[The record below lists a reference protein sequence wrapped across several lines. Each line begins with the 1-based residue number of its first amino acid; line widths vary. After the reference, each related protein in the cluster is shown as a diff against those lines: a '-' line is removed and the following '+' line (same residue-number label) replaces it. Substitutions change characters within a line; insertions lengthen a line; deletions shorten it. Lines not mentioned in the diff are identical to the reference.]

1 MSTTVKKLL
10 YHFDTDLIAGTFDS
24 VVAYDG
30 GADHVTQLAGIN
42 ERNCKGPVEGVI
54 YTRAP
59 KDKKN
64 TAIFIGGSDLEAG
77 EKLFQAVQAQFFQGF
92 RVSVML
98 DSNGCNTTAA
108 AGVALLGRAAPLQGK
123 TAVVLAG
130 TGPVGQRAAVL
141 LAKNGARVRLTSR
154 QQDRSARVCEAMEK
168 RFGVTLSP
176 LQADS
181 ADTIDAALG
190 GAHIVFAAAKAGV
203 QLLEARQ
210 WQRHPTLELLA
221 DVSTAPPL
229 GLEGIDMMDKNTP
242 RFDKRIFGGIGIG
255 ALKLR
260 LHRACIAKLFETNDQ
275 LLDVEKIYRIAEKIS
290 PKME

>member
-1 MSTTVKKLL
+1 MKKLL
-10 YHFDTDLIAGTFDS
+10 YHFDTDPIAGIFDS

-30 GADHVTQLAGIN
+30 GADHVTQLAGVT
-42 ERNCKGPVEGVI
+42 EHNCKSLVEGAI

-59 KDKKN
+59 KDKRN

-77 EKLFQAVQAQFFQGF
+77 EKVFQTVQAQFFQNF

-108 AGVALLGRAAPLQGK
+108 AGVALLGTATTLKDK

-154 QQDRSARVCEAMEK
+154 QQERSARVCEEMEK

-176 LQADS
+176 LQADN
-181 ADTIDAALG
+181 ADTIDAALED
-190 GAHIVFAAAKAGV
+190 AHIVFAAGKAGV

-210 WQRHPTLELLA
+210 WQHHPTLELLA
-221 DVSTAPPL
+221 DVNTAPPL
-229 GLEGIDMMDKNTP
+229 GFEGIDMMDKNTP
-242 RFDKRIFGGIGIG
+242 RFEKRIFGGIGIG
-255 ALKLR
+255 ALKLK

-275 LLDVEKIYRIAEKIS
+275 LLDVEKIYRIAGKIS
-290 PKME
+290 PKLE